1 MSRRAARSVALCGVV
16 LCFVTACGGEGGG
29 GGGEGGADRPS
40 VTGSVSPT
48 RTPPSPTRS
57 VSVPEQSES
66 EPAAP
71 RPSRSP
77 GLSPDATRT
86 SEPDATATFEPE
98 PEPTSAGASP
108 STDPA
113 EEGGGEGSAEESA
126 STAAWVALVLL
137 VVLALLATWMV
148 LRARRRGG
156 WHTRLEAAEAEVAWF
171 ARDLVPQLRTAA
183 SADQAA
189 GGWQV
194 ARPRIASAED
204 QLTVLESAAPGDRE
218 TERARLLRD
227 AVRSARQKLDQMAG
241 PGVRDPWA
249 LELDAVSDL
258 LELALGPPVD
268 STPT

>member
-1 MSRRAARSVALCGVV
+1 MSRRAALPVALCGVV

-77 GLSPDATRT
+77 ALSPDATRT
-86 SEPDATATFEPE
+86 SEPDQ
-98 PEPTSAGASP
+98 TSDAGARADECRDIALDRSRR
-108 STDPA
+108 
-113 EEGGGEGSAEESA
+113 GGGRGGSADDSA
-126 STAAWVALVLL
+126 STAGWVALGLL
-137 VVLALLATWMV
+137 VVLAMLGTWLL
-148 LRARRRGG
+148 LRARRRRG

-171 ARDLVPQLRTAA
+171 ARDLVPQLRRAA
-183 SADQAA
+183 SADQMA

-204 QLTVLESAAPGDRE
+204 QLTVLESSAPGDQE

-227 AVRSARQKLDQMAG
+227 AVRSARQDLDQLPG
-241 PGVRDPWA
+241 PGVRDAWA
-249 LELDAVSDL
+249 RELDDVSDL